1 MNKDIIGFIIML
13 TFLFSVFYA
22 LHLILEPQAK
32 CIQGVLYQHVA
43 QDVYNKTTLS
53 CIEVE

>member
-13 TFLFSVFYA
+13 TVLFSVFYA
-22 LHLILEPQAK
+22 LHLILEPKAK

-43 QDVYNKTTLS
+43 KDVYQKTTLS

>member
-1 MNKDIIGFIIML
+1 MNKDTIGLIILL
-13 TFLFSVFYA
+13 TFFFSVFYA
-22 LHLILEPQAK
+22 LLISLEPKAK
-32 CIQGVLYQHVA
+32 CIQGVLYQHYT

>member
-1 MNKDIIGFIIML
+1 MNKDIIGLIILL
-13 TFLFSVFYA
+13 TFFFSVFFIFYTA
-22 LHLILEPQAK
+22 IKPQAK

-43 QDVYNKTTLS
+43 QDVYNKTTVS

>member
-1 MNKDIIGFIIML
+1 MNKDIIGLIILL
-13 TFLFSVFYA
+13 TFFFSVFFIFSA
-22 LHLILEPQAK
+22 AIKPQAK
-32 CIQGVLYQHVA
+32 CIQGVLYVHVA